1 MSQENV
7 DRFLECFEVFNRL
20 GEARET
26 FDQELLNRWLAF
38 FDPDIRF
45 EPQQSVL
52 QGSYVGPGRG
62 HSMGSGRGRALQAR
76 LPSFRRHSRP

>member
-20 GEARET
+20 GETRET

-52 QGSYVGPGRG
+52 QGSYVGRDGVIQWG
-62 HSMGSGRGRALQAR
+62 ADAAEHDAALEAVGLSG
-76 LPSFRRHSRP
+76 